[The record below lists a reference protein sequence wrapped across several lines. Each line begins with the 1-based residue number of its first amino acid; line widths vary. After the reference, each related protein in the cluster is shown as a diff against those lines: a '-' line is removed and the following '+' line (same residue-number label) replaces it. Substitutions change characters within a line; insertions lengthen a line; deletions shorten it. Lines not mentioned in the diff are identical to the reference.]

1 MNRKLNLLIVL
12 ILLFILFLADCINPT
27 DFPIDISSR
36 NISHNWQKY
45 NITTHFISV
54 PNFMNPNHDK
64 QTSVFIH
71 AALGIFKDKKQGKT
85 VNGLE
90 ILIELIDSVYNSS
103 LGHKL
108 NNLYVVAIGDLYE
121 RQKLHKLLKLNYN
134 NAFLIA
140 ESSNLELV
148 TFILLTLKFSLNFI

>member
-1 MNRKLNLLIVL
+1 MNRGLNLLIVF
-12 ILLFILFLADCINPT
+12 ILLFILFLVDCIYPA
-27 DFPIDISSR
+27 DHLIDISFR

-54 PNFMNPNHDK
+54 PNFMSPNHVE

-71 AALGIFKDKKQGKT
+71 AALGIFKDKKQRKT
-85 VNGLE
+85 ADGLD
-90 ILIELIDSVYNSS
+90 ILIELINSVYNSS

-108 NNLYVVAIGDLYE
+108 NNLYVVALGDLYE
-121 RQKLHKLLKLNYN
+121 RQKLHKLLKLYK
-134 NAFLIA
+134 NAFIIA

-148 TFILLTLKFSLNFI
+148 TFIYSHLNFY